1 MEVVVD
7 YLKTKEGAV
16 VEVRVDKD
24 SNFKSILFQDQYMK
38 DAYGNF
44 PEILLVDATYKLLDL
59 RMPLYVLMT
68 VDGDGLSDIV
78 GLLIVA
84 EESEAVITSA
94 MESFKRHNPAWIKTT
109 VIMSD
114 KDFTERQAFAKC
126 FPDSSLLICLY
137 HTLRTFRREITVE
150 KMGITSSER
159 DRALEIMT
167 KIVYS
172 TSEEAYEANVA
183 LLKETKW
190 KWKQW
195 VSCFKDSIFNLG
207 EMTNNRLESAN
218 AKIKSVCSRYGTL
231 LQFFTEMFAVLGAL
245 RNERTHQQ
253 LMGLSRLPIDMDSY
267 EEDLRA
273 YANILTPY
281 AFKHLKKQMELA
293 KIVTV
298 QQLLPEDKI
307 VVKSHARGQVIVTP
321 NTCECTYP
329 VKMGLPCRH
338 ILKARN
344 MLKLSRFDPTLFSTR
359 LTVEYYNR
367 AAGKSDAPTSS
378 SSNVEVVSIE
388 KKCATLT
395 QAQKFHQAM
404 NRARTPATLA
414 SDGGMKTFKTRMA
427 DLQSL
432 INLWQTQDRVR
443 KTEDDSGTSSATN
456 NGIKPTQSKKKS
468 NKKSKERKQFLSD
481 HEKDCDDKS
490 NIIPPSRTDLQAK
503 SSQPKEIRDIQE
515 EGRGKQHVRKEMNG
529 IKMPKNM
536 LKRGRPKGAEL
547 TVIGLPKSKK
557 GLLPF
562 SKVRAE
568 EKDRIFLECFV
579 RHSVANTAVKSGYLI
594 SAEEVE
600 SNIHKIPDMIRDKE
614 NVDLPRIEN
623 FLMQMHGKLFSMQV
637 RRKASQSGCAQDA
650 QPRYVTEMGVLPAR
664 DACAGTMSDVLH

>member
-1 MEVVVD
+1 M
-7 YLKTKEGAV
+7 
-16 VEVRVDKD
+16 
-24 SNFKSILFQDQYMK
+24 
-38 DAYGNF
+38 
-44 PEILLVDATYKLLDL
+44 
-59 RMPLYVLMT
+59 
-68 VDGDGLSDIV
+68 
-78 GLLIVA
+78 
-84 EESEAVITSA
+84 
-94 MESFKRHNPAWIKTT
+94 
-109 VIMSD
+109 
-114 KDFTERQAFAKC
+114 
-126 FPDSSLLICLY
+126 
-137 HTLRTFRREITVE
+137 
-150 KMGITSSER
+150 
-159 DRALEIMT
+159 
-167 KIVYS
+167 
-172 TSEEAYEANVA
+172 
-183 LLKETKW
+183 
-190 KWKQW
+190 
-195 VSCFKDSIFNLG
+195 
-207 EMTNNRLESAN
+207 
-218 AKIKSVCSRYGTL
+218 
-231 LQFFTEMFAVLGAL
+231 
-245 RNERTHQQ
+245 
-253 LMGLSRLPIDMDSY
+253 
-267 EEDLRA
+267 
-273 YANILTPY
+273 
-281 AFKHLKKQMELA
+281 
-293 KIVTV
+293 
-298 QQLLPEDKI
+298 
-307 VVKSHARGQVIVTP
+307 
-321 NTCECTYP
+321 
-329 VKMGLPCRH
+329 
-338 ILKARN
+338 
-344 MLKLSRFDPTLFSTR
+344 
-359 LTVEYYNR
+359 TVEYYNR

-443 KTEDDSGTSSATN
+443 KTEDNSGTSSATK

-529 IKMPKNM
+529 IKMPKKM

-568 EKDRIFLECFV
+568 EKDRILLECFV

-650 QPRYVTEMGVLPAR
+650 QPRYVTEMGVLPAT